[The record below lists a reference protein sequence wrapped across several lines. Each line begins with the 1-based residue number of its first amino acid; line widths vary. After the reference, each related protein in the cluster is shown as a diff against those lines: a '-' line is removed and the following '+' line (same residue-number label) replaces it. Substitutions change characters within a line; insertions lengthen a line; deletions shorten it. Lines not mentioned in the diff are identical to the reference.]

1 MVSRQAILDEIQ
13 ELRMLVCRNE
23 FDQVLLHV
31 RLLVRT
37 CDRLTEPIHSPPK
50 RAGYDSPIY
59 PADYIGLSVPLL
71 RSLGGYIA
79 EAGFVVES
87 DPRRALK
94 ALDEAVLAL
103 EERGAKGE

>member
-1 MVSRQAILDEIQ
+1 LVSRQAILDELQ
-13 ELRMLVCRNE
+13 ELRTLVCRNE

-71 RSLGGYIA
+71 RSLRGYIA
-79 EAGFVVES
+79 EASFAVES
-87 DPRRALK
+87 DPRCALK

-103 EERGAKGE
+103 DEKRPEGE